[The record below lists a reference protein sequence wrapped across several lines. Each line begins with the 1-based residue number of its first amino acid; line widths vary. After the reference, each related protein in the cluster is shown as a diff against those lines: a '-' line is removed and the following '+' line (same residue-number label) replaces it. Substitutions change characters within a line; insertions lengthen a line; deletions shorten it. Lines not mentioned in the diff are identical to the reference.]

1 MTIREFVTDLFLSS
15 REYDGEHMTVET
27 AKKDLE
33 NFAADG
39 WDIPDGIT
47 MTVETVPIVEA
58 MPGNVTAWD
67 GIPVTVAMPVMV
79 WLTNCV
85 N

>member
-1 MTIREFVTDLFLSS
+1 MTIREFVTDLFLSF
-15 REYDGEHMTVET
+15 REYDGERMTVET

-58 MPGNVTAWD
+58 MHGNVTAWD